1 MHVNQVL
8 TLLHIFNPTF
18 FFLFFLVKREIYKV
32 INGEVVAMN
41 LKEYKPVASELNI
54 LSNTSLY
61 GKFNTTKSS
70 SDNLRYAYFFHMAI
84 I

>member
-1 MHVNQVL
+1 MS
-8 TLLHIFNPTF
+8 
-18 FFLFFLVKREIYKV
+18 
-32 INGEVVAMN
+32 

-54 LSNTSLY
+54 LSNTLLD
-61 GKFNTTKSS
+61 GKSNTTKSS